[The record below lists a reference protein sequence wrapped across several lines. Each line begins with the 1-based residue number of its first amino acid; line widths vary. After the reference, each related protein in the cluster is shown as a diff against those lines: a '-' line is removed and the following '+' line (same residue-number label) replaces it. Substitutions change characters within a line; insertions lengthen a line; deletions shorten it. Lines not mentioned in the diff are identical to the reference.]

1 MTYMEAWR
9 MMAQK
14 LMPLDTDDER
24 EAYLKLFSAVKECE
38 REEQHGKAG
47 KEDQELQPTVL

>member
-9 MMAQK
+9 IMAPK

-24 EAYLKLFSAVKECE
+24 EAYLKLFWAVKECE
-38 REEQHGKAG
+38 REEQPGKAG
-47 KEDQELQPTVL
+47 KADQEQQQAVL

>member
-9 MMAQK
+9 IMAPK

-24 EAYLKLFSAVKECE
+24 EAYLKLFWAVKECE

-47 KEDQELQPTVL
+47 KADQEQQSKVL